1 MARLSPDP
9 LKQFTALKTSMEAER
24 TRLVARLAELDR
36 ALGVVA
42 ALPTLAPKTATKPGR
57 PAAKAPKKR
66 AKNEMSLKEAVVKV
80 LGNGALKKEQILA
93 GVLKL
98 GYRFN
103 AGKPIN
109 SLNTLLYGS
118 KNPKFKNKDGAFS
131 VGK

>member
-1 MARLSPDP
+1 
-9 LKQFTALKTSMEAER
+9 MEAER
-24 TRLVARLAELDR
+24 TQLVARLADLDR

-42 ALPTLAPKTATKPGR
+42 ALPTLASKTASKPGR
-57 PAAKAPKKR
+57 PAGKAPKKR
-66 AKNEMSLKEAVVKV
+66 VENEMSLKDAVLKV
-80 LGNGALKKEQILA
+80 LGVGSMPKEQILA

-98 GYRFN
+98 GYKFN

-131 VGK
+131 VAK

>member
-1 MARLSPDP
+1 MARLSQDP
-9 LKQFTALKTSMEAER
+9 LKQFTALKSSMEAER

-42 ALPTLAPKTATKPGR
+42 ALPTLASKTASKPGR

-66 AKNEMSLKEAVVKV
+66 VENEMSLKEAVVKV
-80 LGNGALKKEQILA
+80 LGNGALKKELILA

-98 GYRFN
+98 GYKFN

-118 KNPKFKNKDGAFS
+118 KNPKFKNQDGAFS
-131 VGK
+131 VAK

>member
-1 MARLSPDP
+1 
-9 LKQFTALKTSMEAER
+9 MEAER
-24 TRLVARLAELDR
+24 ARLVARLADLDR

-42 ALPTLAPKTATKPGR
+42 ALPSTAAVAPAPKAASKPGR

-66 AKNEMSLKEAVVKV
+66 VENEMSLKEAVVKV
-80 LGNGALKKEQILA
+80 LGNGALKKELILA

-109 SLNTLLYGS
+109 SINTLLYGS

-131 VGK
+131 VAK